1 MNGPRIVWL
10 PDGRRLHMNHGP
22 IDLIVE
28 AFGAADEVEAAYRQT
43 ALHFQTILG
52 ELVDELTELR
62 RPSSLRPRSF
72 ASLTACRME
81 AAASRFAEIF
91 VTPMAAVAGSV
102 ADEMLAAMCV
112 GRSLDRAYVNDG
124 GDIAIHLAPGQS
136 MKAAIAGTLHGLSD
150 RLVIRAEDRVRGIA
164 TSGWRGR
171 SFSLG
176 IADAV
181 TVLAK
186 DAATADV
193 AATLIANA
201 VDLPFHPAIR
211 REPACDIQPDSDLG
225 GRLVTTDVGQLGDS
239 EIAVALDRG
248 LVVAEDYR
256 LRGLIEAAALFLGGQ
271 SRDCGNALPEKAA
284 PRRTP
289 LCPAGHLPPRGGDQP
304 SFRSSPIAH
313 VADEVAAGAAGAIS
327 PLEGEMSGRTEGGD
341 VGHRL
346 FKSHMEPQ
354 HA

>member
-28 AFGAADEVEAAYRQT
+28 AFGAPEEVEAAYRK
-43 ALHFQTILG
+43 AAKRFQTILG
-52 ELVDELTELR
+52 ELVEELAELR
-62 RPSSLRPRSF
+62 RPSSLDPRSF
-72 ASLTACRME
+72 HGPTARRME
-81 AAASRFAEIF
+81 VAACRFAEIF

-112 GRSLDRAYVNDG
+112 GRALDRAYVNDG
-124 GDIAIHLAPGQS
+124 GDIAIHLAPGNT
-136 MKAAIAGTLHGLSD
+136 MKAAIAGTGHGLSD
-150 RLVIRAEDRVRGIA
+150 RLVISSEDRVRGIA

-193 AATLIANA
+193 AATLVANA
-201 VDLPFHPAIR
+201 VDLPSHPAIH
-211 REPACDIQPDSDLG
+211 RERACDIQPDSDLG
-225 GRLVTTDVGQLGDS
+225 ERLVTTGVGPLSTG
-239 EIAVALDRG
+239 EIAFALDRG
-248 LVVAEDYR
+248 LAIAETYR
-256 LRGLIEAAALFLGGQ
+256 RRGLIEAAALFLAGQ
-271 SRDCGNALPEKAA
+271 SRDCGNALPEKTT
-284 PRRTP
+284 PLHTP
-289 LCPAGHLPPRGGDQP
+289 LCPAGPLPLKGGDNAGRDLGLY
-304 SFRSSPIAH
+304 F
-313 VADEVAAGAAGAIS
+313 AASAIGAGMGVSVIS
-327 PLEGEMSGRTEGGD
+327 PLEGEMSGRTEGGAK
-341 VGHRL
+341 GRRPINIRKPH
-346 FKSHMEPQ
+346 